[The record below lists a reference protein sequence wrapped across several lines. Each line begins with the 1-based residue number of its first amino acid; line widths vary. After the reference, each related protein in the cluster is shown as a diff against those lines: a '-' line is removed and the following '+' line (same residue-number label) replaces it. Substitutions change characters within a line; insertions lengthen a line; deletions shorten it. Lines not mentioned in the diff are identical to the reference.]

1 MHHDALPIASSPT
14 DTPHQINVHD
24 VDEVRVYDP
33 ILSAMTSALMVAQ
46 SGILSVEDVAAVLRC
61 SVDTVRRVP
70 VDELPSY
77 DGPGRGILYR
87 MEEVQGYLRRQ
98 KRHHKR
104 RSGLGHPANA
114 RPVPKAGAHNLAAD
128 ALKGL
133 SNGVSL

>member
-1 MHHDALPIASSPT
+1 
-14 DTPHQINVHD
+14 
-24 VDEVRVYDP
+24 
-33 ILSAMTSALMVAQ
+33 MVAQ

-77 DGPGRGILYR
+77 DGPGRGVLYH
-87 MEEVQGYLRRQ
+87 MDDVQAYLRRK
-98 KRHHKR
+98 KRQHR
-104 RSGLGHPANA
+104 RGSGLGQAVSV
-114 RPVPKAGAHNLAAD
+114 RSVPKAGARNLAAD